1 MSSFDES
8 DAFEAAASPSLSQ
21 LAMAAPPTRYMD
33 GLNPAQR
40 AAVEQLERA
49 CVDAGGGR
57 DG

>member
-40 AAVEQLERA
+40 AAVEQFERA
-49 CVDAGGGR
+49 SIDAGGGR